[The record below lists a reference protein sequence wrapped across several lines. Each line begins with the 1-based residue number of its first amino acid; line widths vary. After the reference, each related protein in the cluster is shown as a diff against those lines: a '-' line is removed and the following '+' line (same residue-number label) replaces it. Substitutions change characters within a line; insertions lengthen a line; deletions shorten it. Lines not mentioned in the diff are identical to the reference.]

1 MNSFPTNIKDFL
13 IENKLASVCFI
24 NEENNPHCINCFYCF
39 DDVNQL
45 LIFKSAS
52 NSEHLKFVLY
62 HKNVA
67 GTVLPDSQGLLKLSG
82 LQFSGIILE
91 EEQIISL
98 NLASTYLKT
107 HPLSIAKSGDI
118 WAVRLNFIKFI
129 DSAFGLGKSS
139 IWKRNN
145 F

>member
-1 MNSFPTNIKDFL
+1 MNNFPTNITDFL
-13 IENKLASVCFI
+13 NENKLASVCFI
-24 NEENNPHCINCFYCF
+24 DEENNPYCINCFYSF

-52 NSEHLKFVLY
+52 NSAHLKFVLN

-82 LQFSGIILE
+82 LQFSGFLLE

-107 HPLSIAKSGDI
+107 HPLSIAKSGVV
-118 WAVRLNFIKFI
+118 WALKLNFIKFT

-139 IWKRNN
+139 IWKINS